1 MGFQTFEITASTP
14 GIRLMGRMDPEQ
26 KPLALDWT
34 GSGIEFRF
42 RGTDTWA
49 KLEAPAAAPVMWM
62 IVLADGQPVTRFPVE
77 AGIRMYPLLLG
88 LEAEQERTV
97 TLMKETQCM
106 PDQPA
111 ATVLLHSLRIDGELL
126 DLPPRDHRIEF
137 IGDSLTSGEGA
148 LAARDN
154 MEWVTPWFTARGNY
168 SWYACDALNA
178 ERSILSQSGWG
189 VNWDYQHTEKN
200 NMADAYEYVAGVLQG
215 PEAEA
220 RGCRKPWDFSR
231 WQPDI
236 VCIRLMTNDN
246 NGMLERNSYE
256 QDRETAIRGAMNLIR
271 KVRKYNPRAKI
282 VWILPGSD
290 CRPELA
296 AEAVRRMQEEGMK
309 DVYAFALPDYL
320 PEDCGARWH
329 PNAEYNRRAGLL
341 LAEFL
346 SQIQNS

>member
-1 MGFQTFEITASTP
+1 MGFQTFDITASTP

-26 KPLALDWT
+26 RPTALDWT
-34 GSGIEFRF
+34 GSGMEFRF
-42 RGTDTWA
+42 RGTAAWA
-49 KLEAPAAAPVMWM
+49 KLEALAASSIMWM
-62 IVLADGQPVTRFPVE
+62 IVLADGAPVTRFPVE
-77 AGIRMYPLLLG
+77 PGIRMYPLLLG

-106 PDQPA
+106 PGNPE
-111 ATVLLHSLRIDGELL
+111 ATVLLHSLRIEGELL
-126 DLPPRDHRIEF
+126 ELPERDCRIEF

-168 SWYACDALNA
+168 SWYACEALNA

-189 VNWDYQHTEKN
+189 VNWDYQHTEAN
-200 NMADAYEYVAGVLQG
+200 NMSDAYEYTAGVLQG

-220 RGCRKPWDFSR
+220 RGCRKPWDFNR

-246 NGMLERNSYE
+246 NGMIERNSFE
-256 QDRETAIRGAMNLIR
+256 ADRETAVQGALDLIR
-271 KVRKYNPRAKI
+271 KVRKHNPRAKI
-282 VWILPGSD
+282 VWILPATD

-296 AEAVRRMQEEGMK
+296 AEAVRRAREEMQ
-309 DVYAFALPDYL
+309 DVYAFSVPDYG
-320 PEDCGARWH
+320 PEDMGARWH
-329 PNAEYNRRAGLL
+329 PNAEYNKRIGLM
-341 LAEFL
+341 LAEYL
-346 SQIQNS
+346 KSIRI

>member
-1 MGFQTFEITASTP
+1 MSFQTIDVTASTS

-34 GSGIEFRF
+34 GSGLEFRF
-42 RGTDTWA
+42 RGTAAWA
-49 KLEAPAAAPVMWM
+49 KLEAPAAAPIMWM
-62 IVLADGQPVTRFPVE
+62 IVLADGAPVTRFPVE
-77 AGIRMYPLLLG
+77 PGIRMYPLLLG

-106 PDQPA
+106 PGNPE
-111 ATVLLHSLRIDGELL
+111 ATVLLHSLRIEGELME
-126 DLPPRDHRIEF
+126 LPERDCRIEF

-168 SWYACDALNA
+168 SWYACEALNA

-189 VNWDYQHTEKN
+189 VNWDYQHTEAN
-200 NMADAYEYVAGVLQG
+200 NMSDAYEYTVGVLQG

-220 RGCRKPWDFSR
+220 RGCLKPWDFSR

-246 NGMLERNSYE
+246 NGMIERNSFE
-256 QDRETAIRGAMNLIR
+256 ADSEAAVQGALNLIR
-271 KVRKYNPRAKI
+271 KVRKHNPRAKI
-282 VWILPGSD
+282 VWILPATD

-296 AEAVRRMQEEGMK
+296 EEAVRRAGEEMEE
-309 DVYAFALPDYL
+309 VFAFSLPDYG
-320 PEDCGARWH
+320 PEDMGARWH
-329 PNAEYNRRAGLL
+329 PNAEYNKRIGLM
-341 LAEFL
+341 LAEYL
-346 SQIQNS
+346 RSIL

>member
-1 MGFQTFEITASTP
+1 MAFQTFDIPAFTP
-14 GIRLMGRMDPEQ
+14 GIRMIGRMDISQ

-34 GSGIEFRF
+34 GSGLEFRF
-42 RGTDTWA
+42 RGTDCWA
-49 KLEAPAAAPVMWM
+49 RLEAPAAAPVMWM
-62 IVLADGQPVTRFPVE
+62 IALADGQPITRFPVE
-77 AGIRMYPLLLG
+77 PGIRLYPLLMG

-97 TLMKETQCM
+97 TLLKETQCM
-106 PDQPA
+106 PGNPE

-126 DLPPRDHRIEF
+126 QLPVRDLKIEF

-154 MEWVTPWFTARGNY
+154 MEWVTPWFTSRGNY
-168 SWYACDALNA
+168 SWYACEALNA

-200 NMADAYEYVAGVLQG
+200 NMSDAYEYTVGVLEG

-220 RGCRKPWDFSR
+220 RGCRKHWDFSR

-246 NGMLERNSYE
+246 NGMVERKSFE
-256 QDRETAIRGAMNLIR
+256 KDRETAVRGAMNLIR
-271 KVRKYNPRAKI
+271 KVREHNPQAKI

-296 AEAVRRMQEEGMK
+296 EEAADRMREKGMK
-309 DVYAFALPDYL
+309 DVYSFAVPDYG
-320 PEDCGARWH
+320 PEDMGARWH
-329 PNAEYNRRAGLL
+329 PNAEYNKRIGLL

-346 SQIQNS
+346 KTILNS